1 MSYREPTQAELQSSE
16 FEAIWQTIK
25 TWDINVPSAYKGYC
39 GATGN
44 HVAAILDALRDF
56 RLVSLLDK
64 SPTENT
70 NERWESVGKSLDLER
85 NTLAGKDELGLKDQS

>member
-1 MSYREPTQAELQSSE
+1 MSYRDPTKAELQSPE

-56 RLVSLLDK
+56 RLVWLLDR
-64 SPTENT
+64 SPTVNDESG
-70 NERWESVGKSLDLER
+70 WESVGKSKDLDE
-85 NTLAGKDELGLKDQS
+85 NTLAEGIKSDSHDLP